1 LLIRFSHGY
10 LRALTFW
17 IVGEIYHYSGTR
29 LLYLIN
35 GLFIRDN
42 LFSLLGRLINLLRGS
57 MPYRVGYTSEYI
69 LFSFVDYCMFFF
81 IFYLLYFFF
90 DFYMVVFSIISLWMG
105 KNLKELLAFL
115 LRLVLSFI
123 LSAFNFFS
131 FLLQGKK
138 TNIVCNI
145 KNVRVMPLLYLFWL
159 ELRSYFNIFF
169 RLDVFIII

>member
-1 LLIRFSHGY
+1 
-10 LRALTFW
+10 
-17 IVGEIYHYSGTR
+17 
-29 LLYLIN
+29 
-35 GLFIRDN
+35 
-42 LFSLLGRLINLLRGS
+42 

-138 TNIVCNI
+138 TNIV
-145 KNVRVMPLLYLFWL
+145 
-159 ELRSYFNIFF
+159 
-169 RLDVFIII
+169 